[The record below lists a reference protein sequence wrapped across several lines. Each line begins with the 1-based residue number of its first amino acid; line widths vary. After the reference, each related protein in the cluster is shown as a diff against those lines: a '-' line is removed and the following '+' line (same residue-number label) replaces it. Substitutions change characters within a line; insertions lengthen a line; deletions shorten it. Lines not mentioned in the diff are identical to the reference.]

1 MSTGATLLP
10 SHAPLADIR
19 SLARLGGHR
28 LNRLKVRPARVCV
41 SGKHRLQFRILRTD
55 IYSLCLV
62 SLLWVPAWTQSSIP
76 GTSPAAAQPHVPVD
90 ALGRT
95 TPRGAV
101 LGFVT
106 AARAGDDALA
116 ARYLN
121 TRLHGKAA
129 TDLAHQLFVV
139 LDRSLPARLNQL
151 SDKPEG
157 SASDPLRPNQDLVGT
172 ITGDHNDVDIIV
184 ERLDLGRFGAVW
196 LFSGKTLDSIPDLYA
211 DINVESADNVL
222 PKFLVNSRFAGIVLF
237 EWLAVFVG
245 MPSFYLLMALVDRLL
260 RHPAG
265 LLRRRLYRKPDL
277 PNPEILPQPIRLL
290 LAAFLIRWL
299 LTKLSLPLLAR
310 QFWSSTASIFTVAGC
325 VWVLI
330 LLNGRI
336 EEYIHRGLQRRKAT
350 GSASVLRLTR
360 RVVDILVIFGGVL
373 VTLRYFGV
381 NPTAELAGFGVGGIA
396 VALAAQKT
404 LENVIGGLSLI
415 FDKAL
420 KVGDFL
426 RVGETLGTV
435 DDISLRSTQIRTLD
449 RTMVS
454 VPNGQLANMTLENFS
469 SRDKFWLHPILALG
483 YGTASAQLYAVLDGI
498 RGLLQGSRHVEPESV
513 RVRFLRFGLSSL
525 DVEVFAY
532 VLARDWSE
540 FLEIQEAI
548 LVGIMECIESAG
560 VQIALPSQTIFMVPA
575 SRVSEGGIEGG
586 FKTSSPEGDLSK
598 AKITA
603 KSAYSERSS
612 R

>member
-1 MSTGATLLP
+1 
-10 SHAPLADIR
+10 
-19 SLARLGGHR
+19 
-28 LNRLKVRPARVCV
+28 LNCHKVRPPRVCF
-41 SGKHRLQFRILRTD
+41 SRERGPRLRTD
-55 IYSLCLV
+55 ACLLCLV
-62 SLLWVPAWTQSSIP
+62 LLLSVPAWTQLSIP
-76 GTSPAAAQPHVPVD
+76 GTTPAAAQPQVPVD

-106 AARAGDDALA
+106 AAREGDDLLA

-139 LDRSLPARLNQL
+139 LDRRLPARLNLL

-157 SASDPLRPNQDLVGT
+157 SVSDPLRPNQELVGT
-172 ITGDHNDVDIIV
+172 ISSDDNNVDITV
-184 ERLDLGRFGAVW
+184 ESLNLGKSGAVW
-196 LFSGKTLDSIPDLYA
+196 LFSSKTLDSIPDLYA
-211 DINVESADNVL
+211 EINVESADDVL
-222 PKFLVNSRFAGIVLF
+222 PEFLVNSRFAGIALF

-245 MPSFYLLMALVDRLL
+245 LPLFYLLTALIDRLL
-260 RHPAG
+260 RRPAG

-290 LAAFLIRWL
+290 LAAFVIRWL
-299 LTKLSLPLLAR
+299 LTKLGLPLLAR
-310 QFWSSTASIFTVAGC
+310 QFWSSTASILTVAGC
-325 VWVLI
+325 VWLLI

-336 EEYIHRGLQRRKAT
+336 EEYIRRRLRGRKAT
-350 GSASVLRLTR
+350 GGASALRLTR
-360 RVVDILVIFGGVL
+360 RVIDILVIFAGV
-373 VTLRYFGV
+373 VATLRHFGV
-381 NPTAELAGFGVGGIA
+381 NPTAEPAGFGVGGIA

-404 LENVIGGLSLI
+404 LENVIGGVSLI
-415 FDKAL
+415 FDKAV

-426 RVGETLGTV
+426 KVGDTMGTV

-469 SRDKFWLHPILALG
+469 SRDKFWLHPILALR
-483 YGTASAQLYAVLDGI
+483 YGTASPEMYAVLDGI
-498 RGLLQGSRHVEPESV
+498 RSLLGESRHVESNSV

-540 FLEIQEAI
+540 FLEIQETI
-548 LVGIMECIESAG
+548 LLRIMECIESAG

-575 SRVSEGGIEGG
+575 SRMTEAGMERGLKASL
-586 FKTSSPEGDLSK
+586 PEREPGQGET
-598 AKITA
+598 TA
-603 KSAYSERSS
+603 KSA
-612 R
+612 